1 MTGRG
6 RKAAMPPK
14 GYRRPSRLDETGL
27 VFRPVDQYG
36 LELGVYDF
44 TDCPGP
50 EEFRRELVAAF
61 VARGQRTWN
70 SHSSYYTH
78 AKAVRGFMIWA
89 CELDPPMESI
99 SQLTPGLWKL
109 WRLHSSKWRTMTIV
123 LDESSALSAEARTAV
138 TARIRRPK
146 PKTKQGYSRAE
157 LKAIRTAAAKTV
169 RTARLRIAENTA
181 LLERWRAGEVEAGT
195 EDDRWGSLLDYIART
210 GDVPRYPCRQ
220 LRPEAKAL
228 TRESGGFADAV
239 TRLFPSENEM
249 GAAVILMVCHEAWN
263 LSVVKTMQVPTH
275 WPNADGDEAEPAI
288 HHVETD
294 KPRRRRRRHSTNNL
308 VNVGP
313 DSAGGAMQQVL
324 EITAQARLTAELIGE
339 ESTSLFLGRSLHTTP
354 EDGLFVSGSSAEW
367 AVQGWVRRTRREDAG
382 FPAGVAV
389 SPVRHAVQVIH
400 GGPRN
405 NTPRVHRD
413 AYLMRDARV
422 REDAAD
428 VVADGLADAVAR
440 ARADLRIRVVGQA
453 TGCDEHDADQV
464 AKETGIDRETAA
476 EVVAGR
482 LDTAV
487 AACTDF
493 EHSPFTPAG
502 PCAVSFLLC
511 FACPNAL
518 ATGRHLPRILYLFEA
533 LEALR
538 SAVPAA
544 VWKADWADHYE
555 RVKDLRRQHTTEAGR
570 PALLA
575 QLVDRD
581 KGLVDRMLER
591 RLDS

>member
-6 RKAAMPPK
+6 RKAVMPPK

-50 EEFRRELVAAF
+50 EKFRRELVAAYA
-61 VARGQRTWN
+61 ARGQRTWN
-70 SHSSYYTH
+70 SYTSYATH
-78 AKAVRGFMIWA
+78 AKALKGFMTWA
-89 CELDPPMESI
+89 SELDPPLESI
-99 SQLTPGLWKL
+99 AQLTPGLWKQ
-109 WRLHSSKWRTMTIV
+109 WRLHSTKWRTMTIV
-123 LDESSALSAEARTAV
+123 LDESSALSAETRAAV
-138 TARIRRPK
+138 KTRVRKPK
-146 PKTKQGYSRAE
+146 PKTKQGYSRTE
-157 LKAIRTAAAKTV
+157 LRAIRTAAAKTV
-169 RTARLRIAENTA
+169 RTARLRIAENIA
-181 LLERWRAGEVEAGT
+181 LLERWRAGEVVAGT
-195 EDDRWGSLLDYIART
+195 EDDRWGSLLDHIART

-220 LRPEAKAL
+220 LRPEVKTL
-228 TRESGGFADAV
+228 TRDSGGFADAV
-239 TRLFPSENEM
+239 TRLFPSEPEM

-263 LSVVKTMQVPTH
+263 LSVVQKMQVPTH
-275 WPNADGDEAEPAI
+275 WPNADGGEAEPAI

-294 KPRRRRRRHSTNNL
+294 KPRRRRRRHNTNNL

-324 EITAQARLTAELIGE
+324 EITAQARRTAELIGE
-339 ESTSLFLGRSLHTTP
+339 DSTSLFLGRRQLSTP
-354 EDGLFVSGSSAEW
+354 EEGLFCNGSSVEW
-367 AVQGWVRRTRREDAG
+367 AVRGWVRLTQSEDAG

-389 SPVRHAVQVIH
+389 GPVRHAVQVIH

-413 AYLMRDARV
+413 DYLMRDARV

-440 ARADLRIRVVGQA
+440 ARADLRIQVVSPA

-464 AKETGIDRETAA
+464 AKETGIDLETAA
-476 EVVAGR
+476 DVVSGR

-538 SAVPAA
+538 SAVPAP
-544 VWKADWADHYE
+544 VWNADWSDHHE
-555 RVKDLRRQHTTEAGR
+555 RVKDLRRQYTTEAGR

-575 QLVDRD
+575 QLADRD
-581 KGLVDRMLER
+581 KELVDRMLER